1 MNTINNQDPRP
12 QEPRC
17 KVCFC
22 CFHLEDRASIQA
34 FAALCF
40 ISNALVLLLL
50 FFIVVNP
57 EEATVFFKLNSID
70 TNVGQITAI
79 PVPYV
84 VTTTISIMVDLFLLI
99 AIEDNCQ
106 PALRTFIRWS
116 SFCTG
121 FEVLSWVGLLAWKAS
136 RDNYSFFYVPTLL
149 VLVAVAFKVSKVC

>member
-1 MNTINNQDPRP
+1 MVPDGVRLSQKWRGIT
-12 QEPRC
+12 
-17 KVCFC
+17 
-22 CFHLEDRASIQA
+22 ASR
-34 FAALCF
+34 

-99 AIEDNCQ
+99 AIED
-106 PALRTFIRWS
+106 
-116 SFCTG
+116 
-121 FEVLSWVGLLAWKAS
+121 AS
-136 RDNYSFFYVPTLL
+136 I
-149 VLVAVAFKVSKVC
+149 